1 MSRNGGDWGGL
12 NLPQACDGI
21 IPPQSSSI
29 RVDLGIN
36 EQIIKEFEMLEKDT
50 ELSSLKNDI
59 TMIKKRNNRGRTEK

>member
-1 MSRNGGDWGGL
+1 
-12 NLPQACDGI
+12 
-21 IPPQSSSI
+21 
-29 RVDLGIN
+29 VDLGIN